1 MIRCGPV
8 TEPEQGKGATARRW
22 SPRKIAAGLGKL
34 MFLGAAFMTVLL
46 TSGYFSMRL
55 ALQGRRVTVPDVT
68 GMTTLEAEEALVR
81 SDLYLEV
88 AAEKYDDRLE
98 AGRILAQDP
107 VIGAAIKKFRKVKV
121 VTSLGPRVFKIP
133 ELSGHLLRSAL
144 IELEAEGLRAGH
156 VVYAHTPEA
165 GADVV
170 VTQDPPPSG
179 ESLGH
184 SGVSLL
190 VSKGPRESVYVMPDL
205 AGLEVNSVAAQLR
218 AQGLSVGSIRREPHA
233 WLPRGAVSRQ
243 YPEPGYPVSTSD
255 PITLVA
261 SR

>member
-1 MIRCGPV
+1 V
-8 TEPEQGKGATARRW
+8 QDHGASKRRF
-22 SPRKIAAGLGKL
+22 SFRRLAIGFGKL
-34 MFLGAAFMTVLL
+34 AFLGAAFVTVLM

-55 ALQGRRVTVPDVT
+55 ALQERRVTVPDVT
-68 GMTTLEAEEALVR
+68 GMTTLEAEQSLVR

-107 VIGAAIKKFRKVKV
+107 AIGAAIKKFRKVKV

-144 IELEAEGLRAGH
+144 IKLEAEGLRAGH

-170 VTQDPPPSG
+170 VTQDPPPAG

-184 SGVSLL
+184 AGVSLL
-190 VSKGPRESVYVMPDL
+190 VSKGPREAVYVMPDL
-205 AGLEVNSVAAQLR
+205 LGLDVNDVASRLR

-243 YPEPGYPVSTSD
+243 YPERGYPVSASD

>member
-1 MIRCGPV
+1 VQEKEGTGRG
-8 TEPEQGKGATARRW
+8 
-22 SPRKIAAGLGKL
+22 GKL
-34 MFLGAAFMTVLL
+34 KRVAIGFAKVLFLAICFVAVLL

-55 ALQGRRVTVPDVT
+55 ALEGRRILVPDVT
-68 GMTTLEAEEALVR
+68 GMTALEAEEALAR
-81 SDLYLEV
+81 EDLYLEV
-88 AAEKYDDRLE
+88 AAEKHDDRQE

-107 VIGAAIKKFRKVKV
+107 AIGAAIKKFRKVKV

-144 IELEAEGLRAGH
+144 IELEGEGLRSGH

-165 GADVV
+165 GVDVV
-170 VTQDPPPSG
+170 VTQDPPPAG

-205 AGLEVNSVAAQLR
+205 MGLDVNQVARLLR
-218 AQGLSVGSIRREPHA
+218 ASDLSVGSIRREPHA
-233 WLPRGAVSRQ
+233 WLPKGAIFRQ

-255 PITLVA
+255 PIALVA